1 VLHVH
6 VLPFFRFYRG
16 AEARVA
22 SFSCTNAT
30 INKFKDALAKHG
42 TDRCSIGGLDDSD
55 LMALAENRDLDFTFT
70 YHRGPGTTGTVESKT
85 AKA

>member
-1 VLHVH
+1 L
-6 VLPFFRFYRG
+6 FRFYRG

-42 TDRCSIGGLDDSD
+42 TDRCSLAPARGLDHSD
-55 LMALAENRDLDFTFT
+55 LMALAQNQDLHFTFT
-70 YHRGPGTTGTVESKT
+70 YDKEPGTTATVESKT
-85 AKA
+85 AEA